1 MSSAVASPNVDY
13 GPLAAP
19 LLMGTLFNWGLYG
32 ILSVQVY
39 LYHISFPRDRWTTK
53 GLVYFIYVIDT
64 VQTCLVTRD
73 VFNGYAKH
81 YGNLDVLDSIQTEWL
96 AVPVFSSIVS
106 CTVQMYY
113 AHRIGI
119 LSGSQILRGLVCVLA
134 LTAGVSGVVAGSQA
148 FRVPRFSE
156 LEGTASISV
165 GIWLAGDAACDIIIA
180 VLMAYFLLRHD
191 SKISQ
196 THAIVQ
202 RLIRLVIETGTLT
215 AMAASIDVVLYYAF
229 PHKAFHSC
237 PATILAKLYSNSML
251 AIFNSRIRIV
261 GSRDWSGTGDVIS
274 MDTHPRGAT
283 AGSVGPI
290 VFTRA
295 TRTEISTLG
304 AGKSSAGGIHVE
316 REVWTEGDGA
326 DSKDPSGS
334 IKKPRDLAAVV

>member
-1 MSSAVASPNVDY
+1 MSSAVASPTEDY

-19 LLMGTLFNWGLYG
+19 LLMGTLFNWGLFG

-53 GLVYFIYVIDT
+53 ALVYFVYVIDT

-73 VFNGYAKH
+73 VFNGYARH

-96 AVPVFSSIVS
+96 AVPVFSSVVS
-106 CTVQMYY
+106 CTVQVYY

-134 LTAGVSGVVAGSQA
+134 LVAGVSGIVAGSQA
-148 FRVPRFSE
+148 FRVPKFSE
-156 LEGTASISV
+156 LEGTASIST

-215 AMAASIDVVLYYAF
+215 ALAASIDIVLYYAF
-229 PHKAFHSC
+229 PHKAYHSC
-237 PATILAKLYSNSML
+237 PATVLAKLYSNSML

-261 GSRDWSGTGDVIS
+261 GSRDWSASDGDAIS
-274 MDTHPRGAT
+274 LDGAARGGQA
-283 AGSVGPI
+283 SLGPI

-295 TRTEISTLG
+295 TRTEISTF
-304 AGKSSAGGIHVE
+304 AAGGPTGVSGE
-316 REVWTEGDGA
+316 PELWAEDGTGVQ
-326 DSKDPSGS
+326 PSGS
-334 IKKPRDLAAVV
+334 IKKPRDLAVV